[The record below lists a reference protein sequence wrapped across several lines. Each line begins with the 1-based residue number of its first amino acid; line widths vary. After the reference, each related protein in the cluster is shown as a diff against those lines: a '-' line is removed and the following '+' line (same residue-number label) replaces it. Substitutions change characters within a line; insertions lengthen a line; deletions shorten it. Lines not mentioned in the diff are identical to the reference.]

1 MNPPVQIAIFVAS
14 LNLNIP
20 QLLFKKM
27 KNFVRQL
34 ISSALDHAKKNG
46 DLELSV
52 MSEIVVEKPKE
63 EKFGDFSTS
72 LAMGLAKSERK
83 KPYEIA
89 EILSRHLLCN
99 EDNIASVKIAGPGFL
114 NLTMKPSFFLKRL
127 LKVAEQADGYG
138 SSNAGQGKKV
148 LLEFVSA
155 NPTGPLHVGH
165 GRGAA
170 VGDMLGRLL
179 DKAGYN
185 VSTEYYINDV
195 GNQMNTLG
203 RSTWSRYLE
212 LQDKGNAFPS
222 DYYQGEYIKDIARD
236 IYAQHGNEFLDK
248 EEEQVLPFFR
258 EYARNSVLNGIKED
272 LSNFGVIFDQWFS
285 EKKLYDQQLVDATV
299 NWLRKEKHIY
309 DKEGAVWLRSS
320 ALNDEKDRV
329 LIKQSGEKT
338 YFCSDIAYHKNKIDR
353 GFEWIVDL
361 WGADHHGYVPRMKS
375 ALQAMGYDENVF
387 KVMLVQFVSLKRGG
401 EKVSM
406 STRSGEFETLADV
419 IKEVGIDATRFFF
432 LMRSSDTHLDFDL
445 ELAKKE
451 SPENP
456 VFYIQYAH
464 ARICS
469 IFRIATEQGIK
480 LLDSVDID
488 LSPLQNKEEFV
499 MIKKILAFTEIV
511 EKSAELLEVHR
522 IAFYLQDLVGT
533 FHRYYSRNRIVS
545 EDKAL
550 SCARLFLMNCL
561 RVTIRNGLSIMGV
574 SAPERM

>member
-1 MNPPVQIAIFVAS
+1 VAS

-114 NLTMKPSFFLKRL
+114 NLTMKPAFFLKRL
-127 LKVAEQADGYG
+127 LKVAEQADRYG

>member
-1 MNPPVQIAIFVAS
+1 
-14 LNLNIP
+14 
-20 QLLFKKM
+20 M
-27 KNFVRQL
+27 KHFVRKL
-34 ISSALDHAKKNG
+34 INSALDQAKNNG

-52 MSEIVVEKPKE
+52 MPEVVVEKPKE

-72 LAMGLAKSERK
+72 LAMGLSKSERR
-83 KPYEIA
+83 KPYEVA
-89 EILSRHLLCN
+89 EILSRHLQSS
-99 EDNIASVKIAGPGFL
+99 EEYIASVTIAGPGFL
-114 NLTMKPSFFLKRL
+114 NLIMKPIFFLERL
-127 LKVAEQADGYG
+127 VKVAEQGDQYG

-179 DKAGYN
+179 DKAGYD

-203 RSTWSRYLE
+203 RSTWARYLE
-212 LQDKGNAFPS
+212 LQGKVNEFPA
-222 DYYQGEYIKDIARD
+222 DYYQGDYIKDIARD
-236 IYAQHGNEFLDK
+236 IKNKHGNEFLNK
-248 EEEQVLPFFR
+248 TEEQVLSFFR
-258 EYARNSVLNGIKED
+258 EYALGSVLDSIKKD
-272 LSNFGVIFDQWFS
+272 LSDFDVSFDRWFS
-285 EKKLYDQQLVDATV
+285 EKNLYDQKLVDTSV
-299 NWLRKEKHIY
+299 NWLREEKHVY
-309 DKEGAVWLRSS
+309 DKDGAVWLKSS
-320 ALNDEKDRV
+320 KFNDEKDRV

-375 ALQAMGYDENVF
+375 ALKAMGYDESVF
-387 KVMLVQFVSLKRGG
+387 KVMLIQFVSLKRGG

-406 STRSGEFETLADV
+406 STRSGEFETLAEV
-419 IKEVGIDATRFFF
+419 IKDVGLDATRFFF

-451 SPENP
+451 SADNP

-469 IFRIATEQGIK
+469 IFRKATENGIK
-480 LLDSVDID
+480 LLDSANID
-488 LSPLQNKEEFV
+488 LSPLKNEEEFI
-499 MIKKILAFTEIV
+499 MIKKILSFGETI

-522 IAFYLQDLVGT
+522 IAFYLKDLVGT

-545 EDKAL
+545 DDHAL
-550 SCARLFLMNCL
+550 SSARLFLMNCL
-561 RVTIRNGLSIMGV
+561 RITIRNGLSVMGV
-574 SAPERM
+574 SAPDRM